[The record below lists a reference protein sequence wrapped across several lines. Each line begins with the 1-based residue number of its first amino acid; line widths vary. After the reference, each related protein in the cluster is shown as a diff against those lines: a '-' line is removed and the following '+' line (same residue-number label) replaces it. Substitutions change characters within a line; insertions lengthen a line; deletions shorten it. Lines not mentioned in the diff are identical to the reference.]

1 MNISRRPPA
10 SPAATSKSPTR
21 GQVKIPHLTAADTGW
36 LRGSGAFGKTLG
48 GLPHAPALALELQQ
62 MTVMDDAVE
71 QRRSDDDVAE
81 ELAPVVHLA
90 VRSDD
95 ERGLLLAAH
104 QQIGEF
110 IAGVGGEVAQEQIV
124 DDHQL
129 RGIDLCAV
137 LVQLAEL
144 ARFVDLLQQHVR
156 LAVKDSVAVLHGQ
169 LRDGLGAVAFAG
181 AG

>member
-1 MNISRRPPA
+1 
-10 SPAATSKSPTR
+10 
-21 GQVKIPHLTAADTGW
+21 
-36 LRGSGAFGKTLG
+36 
-48 GLPHAPALALELQQ
+48 
-62 MTVMDDAVE
+62 MDDAVE

-156 LAVKDSVAVLHGQ
+156 LAVKDSVAALHGQ